1 MSSTAFLARPYCVL
15 VLKHYLLLFLLVPF
29 LNLLAPQVVLEVD
42 LSNILQAQ
50 QGTGN
55 VLLLP
60 T

>member
-15 VLKHYLLLFLLVPF
+15 VHKHYLLLFLLVPF
-29 LNLLAPQVVLEVD
+29 LNLLAAQVVLEVD